1 MVHLGTVFPMYL
13 IPTVF
18 SSASELLVLFQLFV
32 LEQTYLL
39 WLIKGKSLS
48 LFPSILQ
55 WPAICLAL
63 ETKMT
68 GAAKNTENCPEHLLL
83 IPHLRFVMENL
94 PCLAVKIS
102 SLWRCL
108 VLEAAFSTHRS
119 CPFWRSWRVQAMVRR
134 RQGPLHSCH
143 LLIQAFMVLTGK
155 L

>member
-1 MVHLGTVFPMYL
+1 MVLLGTVFPMYL
-13 IPTVF
+13 TQTAF

-32 LEQTYLL
+32 LEHTYLL

-48 LFPSILQ
+48 LCPSILQ

-68 GAAKNTENCPEHLLL
+68 GAAKNTENCSGHPLLK
-83 IPHLRFVMENL
+83 PHPRFVMENL

-108 VLEAAFSTHRS
+108 VMEAASSTHRS
-119 CPFWRSWRVQAMVRR
+119 SPFSKSWRVQPMVR
-134 RQGPLHSCH
+134 RQGPLHSCP
-143 LLIQAFMVLTGK
+143 LLIQVFMVLTGK